1 MSDADGRVVEALR
14 AALVDNERLRQENER
29 LRRRA
34 TEPVAIV
41 AAGCRLPG
49 GVASP
54 EDLWRLVAEG
64 REGLSP
70 FPDDRGWDLDR
81 LFSSDPDEP
90 GTCYVRQGGF
100 LRDAGAFD
108 AALFGISPREA
119 LAMDPQQ
126 RLMLEISWEA
136 LERAGIAPTSLR
148 GQSVGVFTGV
158 MYHDY
163 ASGLTEVPGDLE
175 GFLGT
180 GTSGSVVSG
189 RVSYTLGLE
198 GPAVTIDTACS
209 SSLVA
214 VHLAARALRDGECR
228 LALAGGVAVM
238 ARPSPFVE
246 FSRQRGLAPDG
257 RCKAF
262 GDGADGTGW
271 AEGAAVLLL
280 ERLSDARRNGHPVLA
295 LVRGSAVNQDG
306 ASNGLTAPNGPSQQ
320 RVIRAALDDA
330 GLAPGDV
337 DAVEGHGTG
346 TPLGDP
352 IEVQALLAVYGR
364 DRPADR
370 PLWLGSLKSNIGH
383 AQAAAGAAGIIKV
396 VEALRNGVLPAT
408 LHADTPS
415 SQVDWESGAVR
426 LLTER
431 RDWPGTGGPRRA
443 GVSSF
448 GVSGTNAHVI
458 IEEAP
463 ALEDRGTCPRPDT
476 EPEAESGTGSDAV
489 AGGAVR
495 PLPEPP
501 AEVPWEVS
509 GATEDALRAQAAR
522 LAAFVEERPDLDPAD
537 IGASLATTRAAL
549 AHRGVVVADGRDGA
563 LAGLR
568 AIAAGEPA
576 PNAVTG
582 VADVEG
588 RTVLVFPG
596 QGSQWAG
603 MGVRLAE
610 ESPVFAAALAE
621 VEAALEP
628 HTTGWDLREALRGP
642 LDRVDVVQPASF
654 AVNVAL
660 ARLWESLGVVPDAVV
675 GHSQGEIAA
684 AHVAGALSL
693 EDAAKVVALRSR
705 AIAGGLAGRGGMAS
719 VALPADR
726 VAERLRRWDGRIET
740 AAVNGPASV
749 VVAGDA
755 GALDE
760 LVASYEPE
768 GVRARR
774 IPVDYASHSSQVEGI
789 RDELLR
795 VLDGLA
801 PKPSAIPF
809 YSTAEN
815 GWLDTTGL
823 DAAYWY
829 RNLRGTV
836 RFDLAVQ
843 ALLDAGHR
851 TFVEVSAHP
860 VLAAE
865 IRDAAGRTQAAVTGT
880 LLRDDGGLRRFLLS
894 AAALRVRG
902 AGAGWAS
909 FLGERPRVDLPTYAF
924 RHRHYWLGSAAPTVV
939 PVARPAGAEDQA
951 GNEAEGGDG
960 AAEEPASPL
969 TGLGDL
975 PEDERRT
982 ALLDFIRIEAA
993 AVLGRPPAEALAPT
1007 DVFFE
1012 VGFVSLTAVELRNR
1026 ISAATG
1032 LDLPA
1037 MLIFDLAT
1045 PADLADHLLTQLTED

>member
-1 MSDADGRVVEALR
+1 MTDDRVVAALR
-14 AALVDNERLRQENER
+14 AALVDNERLRRENDR
-29 LRRRA
+29 LRRA
-34 TEPVAIV
+34 DAPVAVV
-41 AAGCRLPG
+41 AAACRLPG

-54 EDLWRLVAEG
+54 EDLWDLVADG

-70 FPDDRGWDLDR
+70 FPDDRGWDLGG
-81 LFSSDPDEP
+81 LFADDPDRP
-90 GTCYVRQGGF
+90 GTSYVRQGGF
-100 LRDAGAFD
+100 LRGAGAFD

-126 RLMLEISWEA
+126 RLMLEVSWEA
-136 LERAGIAPTSLR
+136 FERAGLAPTSLR
-148 GQSVGVFTGV
+148 GERVGVFTGV

-163 ASGLTEVPGDLE
+163 ATALPEVPADLE

-189 RVSYTLGLE
+189 RVSYAFGLE
-198 GPAVTIDTACS
+198 GPALTIDTACS

-214 VHLAARALRDGECR
+214 VHLAARALRDGECG

-262 GDGADGTGW
+262 ADAADGTGW

-280 ERLSDARRNGHPVLA
+280 ESLPDALRNGHPVLA
-295 LVRGSAVNQDG
+295 VVRGSAVNQDG

-320 RVIRAALDDA
+320 RVIRAALDAA
-330 GLAPGDV
+330 GLGPADV

-352 IEVQALLAVYGR
+352 IEAQALLATYGR
-364 DRPADR
+364 DRPGDR

-383 AQAAAGAAGIIKV
+383 AQAAAGVAGIIKV
-396 VEALRNGVLPAT
+396 VEALRHRVLPAT
-408 LHADTPS
+408 LHVDAPS
-415 SQVDWESGAVR
+415 SQVDWDEGAVR
-426 LLTER
+426 LLTAARE
-431 RDWPGTGGPRRA
+431 WPDPGRPRRA

-463 ALEDRGTCPRPDT
+463 APDAD
-476 EPEAESGTGSDAV
+476 PEA
-489 AGGAVR
+489 
-495 PLPEPP
+495 P
-501 AEVPWEVS
+501 APSLGEWPWELS
-509 GATEDALRAQAAR
+509 GATADGLRAQAAR
-522 LAAFVEERPDLDPAD
+522 LASFVEARPALDPAAVA
-537 IGASLATTRAAL
+537 ASLATGRAAL
-549 AHRGVVVADGRDGA
+549 AHRAVVVAADRDEA

-568 AIAAGEPA
+568 AVAAGDPA
-576 PNAVTG
+576 RSVVTG
-582 VADVEG
+582 VADVAG

-596 QGSQWAG
+596 QGAQWSG
-603 MGVRLAE
+603 MGVELAE
-610 ESPVFAAALAE
+610 SSTVFADALAE
-621 VEAALEP
+621 VEAALKPYVDWSLNE
-628 HTTGWDLREALRGP
+628 ELRGP

-660 ARLWESLGVVPDAVV
+660 ARLWESVGVRPDAVV

-693 EDAAKVVALRSR
+693 EDAARVVALRSQ
-705 AIAGGLAGRGGMAS
+705 AIARGLAGRGGMAS

-755 GALDE
+755 EALAE
-760 LVASYEPE
+760 LVDSYEDE
-768 GVRARR
+768 GVRVRR
-774 IPVDYASHSSQVEGI
+774 VPVDYASHSSHVEGI
-789 RDELLR
+789 RDELHTL
-795 VLDGLA
+795 LDGLA
-801 PKPSAIPF
+801 PKPSAVPF
-809 YSTAEN
+809 FSTVEDA
-815 GWLDTTGL
+815 WLDTTRL

-836 RFDLAVQ
+836 RFDAAVR
-843 ALLDAGHR
+843 ALLGAGFR
-851 TFVEVSAHP
+851 SFVEVSAHP
-860 VLAAE
+860 VLAPE
-865 IRDAAGRTQAAVTGT
+865 IRDAAGPAAAVTGS
-880 LLRDDGGLRRFLLS
+880 LRRGEGGPRTFLLS

-902 AGAGWAS
+902 GGADWSAL
-909 FLGERPRVDLPTYAF
+909 LGGRPRVDLPTYAF
-924 RHRHYWLGSAAPTVV
+924 QHRHYWLESSAPAPASRPTKEPTVDE
-939 PVARPAGAEDQA
+939 PAGQ
-951 GNEAEGGDG
+951 EA
-960 AAEEPASPL
+960 PPSPL
-969 TGLGDL
+969 AGLAEL
-975 PEDERRT
+975 PEDERREV
-982 ALLDFIRIEAA
+982 LLTFVRTEAA
-993 AVLGRPPAEALAPT
+993 AVLGRPETEALAPA

-1012 VGFVSLTAVELRNR
+1012 TGFVSLTAVELRDR

-1032 LDLPA
+1032 LELPA
-1037 MLIFDLAT
+1037 MLLFERAT
-1045 PADLADHLLTQLTED
+1045 PAELADHLLSELTAPADASEPAGATEPEKG

>member
-1 MSDADGRVVEALR
+1 MTDDRVVAALR
-14 AALVDNERLRQENER
+14 AALTDNERLREENDR
-29 LRRRA
+29 LRKA
-34 TEPVAIV
+34 ADDPVAIV
-41 AAGCRLPG
+41 AAACRLPG

-54 EDLWRLVAEG
+54 EDLWDLVSEG

-70 FPDDRGWDLDR
+70 FPDDRGWDLGE
-81 LFSSDPDEP
+81 LFSADPGRP
-90 GTCYVRQGGF
+90 GTSYVRQGGF

-126 RLMLEISWEA
+126 RLMLEISWEV
-136 LERAGIAPTSLR
+136 LERAGIAPVSLR
-148 GQSVGVFTGV
+148 GERVGVFTGV

-163 ASGLTEVPGDLE
+163 ATALAEVPEDLE

-189 RVSYTLGLE
+189 RVSYTFGLE
-198 GPAVTIDTACS
+198 GPALTVDTACS

-214 VHLAARALRDGECR
+214 VHLAARALRGGECG

-262 GDGADGTGW
+262 ADAADGTGW

-352 IEVQALLAVYGR
+352 IEAQALLATYGR
-364 DRPADR
+364 DRPGDR

-396 VEALRNGVLPAT
+396 VESLRHGVLPAT
-408 LHADTPS
+408 LHVDAPS
-415 SQVDWESGAVR
+415 SQVDWEQGAVR
-426 LLTER
+426 LLTGR
-431 RDWPGTGGPRRA
+431 REWADPGRPRRA

-458 IEEAP
+458 IEQAP
-463 ALEDRGTCPRPDT
+463 APA
-476 EPEAESGTGSDAV
+476 EPEPAPPPL
-489 AGGAVR
+489 GGH
-495 PLPEPP
+495 
-501 AEVPWEVS
+501 PWEVS
-509 GATEDALRAQAAR
+509 GATADALRAQAAR
-522 LAAFVEERPDLDPAD
+522 LASFVGERPGLEP
-537 IGASLATTRAAL
+537 GAVAAALATGRAAL
-549 AHRGVVVADGRDGA
+549 AHRAVVVAADREEA
-563 LAGLR
+563 LSGLR
-568 AIAAGEPA
+568 AVAAGEPA
-576 PNAVTG
+576 PSVVTG

-588 RTVLVFPG
+588 RTVLVFSG
-596 QGSQWAG
+596 QGSQWPG
-603 MGVRLAE
+603 MGGELAA
-610 ESPVFAAALAE
+610 ESEVFAGALAE

-628 HTTGWDLREALRGP
+628 HVEWSLAEELRGP
-642 LDRVDVVQPASF
+642 LERVDVVQPASF

-660 ARLWESLGVVPDAVV
+660 ARLWESFGVRPDAVV

-693 EDAAKVVALRSR
+693 EDAARVVALRSR
-705 AIAGGLAGRGGMAS
+705 AIARGLAGRGGMAS
-719 VALPADR
+719 VALPEDR
-726 VAERLRRWDGRIET
+726 VTARLARWDGRLET
-740 AAVNGPASV
+740 AALNGPASV
-749 VVAGDA
+749 VVSGDA
-755 GALDE
+755 GALAE
-760 LVASYEPE
+760 LVESYEDE
-768 GVRARR
+768 GVRVRR
-774 IPVDYASHSSQVEGI
+774 IPVDYASHSSHVERI
-789 RDELLR
+789 HDEIHEL
-795 VLDGLA
+795 LDGLA

-809 YSTAEN
+809 FSTVEGA
-815 GWLDTTGL
+815 WLDTTRL

-836 RFDLAVQ
+836 RFDAAAR
-843 ALLDAGHR
+843 ALLDGGYR

-865 IRDAAGRTQAAVTGT
+865 IRDAAGPAAAVTGS
-880 LLRDDGGLRRFLLS
+880 LRRGDGGLRAFLLS

-902 AGAGWAS
+902 AGVHWSALLAG
-909 FLGERPRVDLPTYAF
+909 RPRADLPTYAF
-924 RHRHYWLGSAAPTVV
+924 QHRRYWLAPAARAATVR
-939 PVARPAGAEDQA
+939 PVEDAPADT
-951 GNEAEGGDG
+951 
-960 AAEEPASPL
+960 EEPRSPL
-969 TGLGDL
+969 AGLLDL
-975 PEDERRT
+975 ADEERRER
-982 ALLDFIRIEAA
+982 LLAYVREEAS
-993 AVLGRPPAEALAPT
+993 AVLGRPPSETLSPG

-1026 ISAATG
+1026 LAAATG
-1032 LDLPA
+1032 LELPA
-1037 MLIFDLAT
+1037 MLIFDRAT
-1045 PADLADHLLTQLTED
+1045 PAELADHLLTALTVPTDPAEG